1 MVRSKYYYM
10 FIRDLIE
17 LIKLVLKLI
26 KLKLIFFKNKNN
38 IILIK
43 KLN

>member
-17 LIKLVLKLI
+17 LIKLDLKLI

>member
-1 MVRSKYYYM
+1 M

-17 LIKLVLKLI
+17 LIKLDLKLI